1 MIGHPLSSSSIYN
14 DPWHPLCSVYELD
27 SPLGLKSKNRIQYSD
42 ATGVEISSYD
52 VNGALAR
59 RRASCGSIVVESI
72 HAALPYI
79 KRSHPTSM
87 PRPALSVVARSVSM
101 LVVGSCKHRRRPTDR
116 PPANNSTTDAAAAIT
131 FITAPFHRSL
141 AQ

>member
-27 SPLGLKSKNRIQYSD
+27 SPLGLNSKNRIQYSD

-79 KRSHPTSM
+79 KRYP
-87 PRPALSVVARSVSM
+87 PYINAEAGAVGRRSVG
-101 LVVGSCKHRRRPTDR
+101 LNARRRQ
-116 PPANNSTTDAAAAIT
+116 
-131 FITAPFHRSL
+131 L
-141 AQ
+141 